1 MLELDIPGFGK
12 RKLVHLVLDF
22 NGTIARDGRLIR
34 GVGEILADLARDFSV
49 HVLTA
54 DTFGGVQRELE
65 GVPCSVAILEK
76 EDQAR
81 AKAEYVRGLVPGEA
95 VCIGNG
101 RNDALMLR
109 EAALGIAVIQEE
121 GAAGETL
128 LAADVVVRDILD
140 ALDLLRRPLR
150 LTATLRS

>member
-1 MLELDIPGFGK
+1 MLELDIPGFRK
-12 RKLVHLVLDF
+12 LKLVHMVLDF
-22 NGTIARDGRLIR
+22 NGTIACDGRLIR
-34 GVGEILADLARDFSV
+34 GIEEILADLARVFSV

-65 GVPCSVAILEK
+65 GISCSVAILEK

-81 AKAEYVRGLVPGEA
+81 AKAEYVRGLAPGEA

-121 GAAGETL
+121 GAAGEVL
-128 LAADVVVRDILD
+128 LAADIVTRDILD
-140 ALDLLRRPLR
+140 ALDLLRHPLR
-150 LTATLRS
+150 LTATLRT